1 MLQNHRTGRIPVAEG
16 AEGDPDDGGARQGS
30 AEAGTIGA
38 GGSRRSGS
46 TWPRVPAS
54 TLQAALAALPLL
66 AFVPVLYYSLT
77 TPFGLIDD
85 YREWQWIELLDSP
98 RQFLE
103 WCRRVFL
110 EPLIH
115 RYRPFMEL
123 AQAVTWKIF
132 GAQPGLHYLE
142 RWAVHFGAVILFAA
156 AFLHVVRGERTDGRS
171 PAAPAPAGV
180 GPLLP
185 LVLLVHLWIF
195 FPNVPAARLGP
206 AEVYSVFFLG
216 LCNWTFAV
224 MLRSVIAARAGSG
237 PGRSARRTYGLFLL
251 GALGLSLSKET
262 NVAPLLWILVAHWA
276 LLAAEP
282 ASRSSRLA
290 RGQPLVLI
298 FFVTLSRVYAASRY
312 HESTLGG
319 DGFAANLLLILR
331 ELFLHDTS
339 VVLSAAFA
347 VLSAASLLAAAVRFF
362 RFRRLPPTARG
373 EVLFVL
379 FLLGQFFSL
388 YLMVALSPTVAPRYW
403 YVLVPLLATLLAFGA
418 RFIFASLAGSP
429 AALSRAAACALAV
442 FVCFFIAV
450 NYHNFLYQTAV
461 QHSLRRAES
470 ELLATVTRLLRA
482 GQRVSIRR
490 KENPTVPHIEVI
502 DLLDRHY
509 RDWLPRFRDRNY
521 VNVYSDTEGLQ
532 ADDSPLLESDQAR
545 WVVSLYGTGGHGPFS
560 LSYSRSGGL
569 RVVDLYA
576 EPPFVEAGM
585 VTIVP
590 TLVDYRLLSWAGTVS
605 GFLQRGAPRV
615 LRDAGVHSPGSML
628 NYGWVVHR
636 APYGKAEWMDRVLS
650 PIIERAG
657 EPVVRSHW
665 DVYVEQSDAE
675 RPTRRAYLV
684 KEACAP
690 ADTEASF
697 YVGAYWGDYS
707 EHGSYVAFNFGL
719 WGVEADGRCA
729 AAVELPEHAIRR
741 LEFGQY
747 EVWYEVVPFR

>member
-1 MLQNHRTGRIPVAEG
+1 M
-16 AEGDPDDGGARQGS
+16 
-30 AEAGTIGA
+30 
-38 GGSRRSGS
+38 
-46 TWPRVPAS
+46 
-54 TLQAALAALPLL
+54 QAALAALPLL

-103 WCRRVFL
+103 WCRQAFL
-110 EPLIH
+110 EPVIH
-115 RYRPFMEL
+115 RYRPFVEL
-123 AQAVTWKIF
+123 AHAVTWKIF
-132 GAQPGLHYLE
+132 GAQPVLHHLG
-142 RWAVHFGAVILFAA
+142 RWALHFGAVILFAA
-156 AFLHVVRGERTDGRS
+156 AFLHVVRGERPDGRS
-171 PAAPAPAGV
+171 PAAPAPAVV
-180 GPLLP
+180 GPLLLP
-185 LVLLVHLWIF
+185 LALLVHLWIF

-224 MLRSVIAARAGSG
+224 MLRSVMAARAGSG
-237 PGRSARRTYGLFLL
+237 PDRSARRAYGLFLL

-262 NVAPLLWILVAHWA
+262 NVAPLLWILVAHGA

-331 ELFLHDTS
+331 ELFLLETS
-339 VVLSAAFA
+339 FALAASLAILSAAA
-347 VLSAASLLAAAVRFF
+347 LLAAAVRLF
-362 RFRRLPPTARG
+362 RFRRFSPTARG

-388 YLMVALSPTVAPRYW
+388 YFMVALSPVVVPRYW
-403 YVLVPLLATLLAFGA
+403 YVLVPLLTTLLAFGA
-418 RFIFASLAGSP
+418 RFILSSLAGLP

-442 FVCFFIAV
+442 FVCFFIAG
-450 NYHNFLYQTAV
+450 NYHNFLYQTVV

-470 ELLATVTRLLRA
+470 DLLATVTRLLRA

-490 KENPTVPHIEVI
+490 KENTMMQHMEMI
-502 DLLDRHY
+502 DLLVRHY
-509 RDWLPRFRDRNY
+509 RDWLPRFHGRKY
-521 VNVYSDTEGLQ
+521 VNVYSNTEGLQ

-545 WVVSLYGTGGHGPFS
+545 WVVSVYGTGGLGPPWPSDS
-560 LSYSRSGGL
+560 LSGDL

-590 TLVDYRLLSWAGTVS
+590 TLDYRLLSRAGTVS

-615 LRDAGVHSPGSML
+615 IIDPGVHSPGSML

-636 APYGKAEWMDRVLS
+636 APYGEDEWMDRVLS

-665 DVYVEQSDAE
+665 DVYVERSDAE

-684 KEACAP
+684 KEACTL
-690 ADTEASF
+690 ADTEAF
-697 YVGAYWGDYS
+697 IYVGAYWGKRG
-707 EHGSYVAFNFGL
+707 EHRSYIYFNFWH
-719 WGVEADGRCA
+719 WGVEAGGRCA
-729 AAVELPEHAIRR
+729 AAVELPEHAIGR
-741 LEFGQY
+741 LELGQY
-747 EVWYEVVPFR
+747 GAWWEVVPFR